1 MLSHDSLTDALHGMF
16 EMAPT
21 AFCISTASASNS
33 RYVKVNQAYLDL
45 VGKTWDE
52 LQSEPLSANTGVVSP
67 ARARRIHLL
76 DTVGFYR
83 LEEVELRHASGRAIP
98 TLISCQ
104 RRIVA
109 GEVADIEII
118 IDNSER
124 KEFEN
129 RILKAAFTDT
139 MTDLPNR
146 AAFDQELRQRIAA
159 KTEEQSLG
167 LAFLDLN
174 GFKAV
179 NDQHGHTVGD
189 GLLQVIAKR
198 LRWRSRA
205 CDFVARLGGDEF
217 AVLFDFPARREAEAL
232 SRFGRL
238 ARGVC
243 LEVRI
248 GRLKVDIGV
257 AIGIA
262 TAAGR
267 TTPDR
272 LLDAADR
279 LMYDAK
285 ATGERIAVR
294 AVLGSKMFGL
304 PLPDF
309 QPE

>member
-124 KEFEN
+124 KAFEE
-129 RILKAAFTDT
+129 RILRAAFTDT
-139 MTDLPNR
+139 VTDLPNR
-146 AAFDQELRQRIAA
+146 AAFDRALAERIATTGPGA
-159 KTEEQSLG
+159 EVG
-167 LAFLDLN
+167 LAFIDLN
-174 GFKAV
+174 GFKSV
-179 NDQHGHTVGD
+179 NDRFGHAVGD
-189 GLLQVIAKR
+189 SLLRVVA
-198 LRWRSRA
+198 LRMRARSKA
-205 CDFVARLGGDEF
+205 SDFVARLGGDEF
-217 AVLFDFPARREAEAL
+217 AILFEVPA
-232 SRFGRL
+232 GRSDAAL
-238 ARGVC
+238 ARFRLLAADLC
-243 LEVRI
+243 REVVIREHRI
-248 GRLKVDIGV
+248 SIGAAV
-257 AIGIA
+257 GLA
-262 TAAGR
+262 TGNGAV
-267 TTPDR
+267 TPDG

-279 LMYDAK
+279 LMYAAK
-285 ATGERIAVR
+285 ATR
-294 AVLGSKMFGL
+294 ARVSVMAA
-304 PLPDF
+304 
-309 QPE
+309 